1 MPEPSHLEP
10 NSFSAVSSWAGHAP
24 PLATTCLVRESEC
37 DLQSPNVLGANLYTS
52 EQTCGFRESR
62 IVLLQKGLFCWTVH
76 PQAHFPPAVT
86 GVKDIERQQQ
96 AKAPKQE
103 QQAKP
108 EKQQQQAKAPKQEQQ
123 AKPEKQQQQAKA
135 PKQEQQAKPEKQ
147 QQQAK
152 AQHEQPQKQQQE
164 QAKSNKQHNQQQV
177 KAQQEQ
183 PGRNQQQAERQTTSS
198 NGPQRTQEET
208 ATQQA
213 QPELRL
219 SSRGSGR
226 IPDER
231 FRSHFG
237 RGHEFRMGNPVI
249 VSGYSRFQY
258 GGYWFGYVQPWPAGW
273 YYTDEFYIDYVD
285 GSYYMYNPYYPGT
298 RFAITVVI

>member
-1 MPEPSHLEP
+1 MTCARIRKPGDNKVKTTRMISTVVAFLLLGFTIPSYARQDKPEKQEEKPSTP
-10 NSFSAVSSWAGHAP
+10 
-24 PLATTCLVRESEC
+24 R
-37 DLQSPNVLGANLYTS
+37 
-52 EQTCGFRESR
+52 
-62 IVLLQKGLFCWTVH
+62 
-76 PQAHFPPAVT
+76 
-86 GVKDIERQQQ
+86 
-96 AKAPKQE
+96 QE

-123 AKPEKQQQQAKA
+123 AKPEKQRQAKD
-135 PKQEQQAKPEKQ
+135 QQ
-147 QQQAK
+147 
-152 AQHEQPQKQQQE
+152 EQPQKQQQE
-164 QAKSNKQHNQQQV
+164 QAKSNKQQTQHNQQQV

-237 RGHEFRMGNPVI
+237 RGHEFRMGNPVM

-285 GSYYMYNPYYPGT
+285 GGYFMYNPYYPGT